1 MMLWLLLLAGL
12 QTVGEDGWLG
22 PTDVTLALK
31 TGQYID
37 VSGPQ
42 KRDGAFLVFHR
53 ALDGELMTVKMNR
66 IDMARTRE
74 INDGFLDPDWRPPVE
89 EDDGPE
95 APPEESL
102 ALILKSG
109 QVMRARGTYA
119 LIGDQI
125 QFTLASTGEVMTLD
139 LDRVDLEATRAHN
152 PDFRD
157 TRPLFRREA
166 RDREPLGDW
175 VPRIGDDSDSGSAGP
190 AGTSPPPSSG
200 PADARIEELERMVQR
215 VQNEGGIWLFLIPV
229 MVLVIGLLSLLSL
242 GVQVYVLVRGFQ
254 RGILWGM
261 ALLLGIM
268 LPFMLYV
275 GAILMQV
282 TEPATL
288 AGLGLTQMAISFFY
302 LITFVVFVW
311 IDCYGHRFKLYLAW
325 ASPALFGG
333 FFLVVMALVLVI

>member
-1 MMLWLLLLAGL
+1 
-12 QTVGEDGWLG
+12 
-22 PTDVTLALK
+22 
-31 TGQYID
+31 
-37 VSGPQ
+37 
-42 KRDGAFLVFHR
+42 
-53 ALDGELMTVKMNR
+53 
-66 IDMARTRE
+66 
-74 INDGFLDPDWRPPVE
+74 
-89 EDDGPE
+89 
-95 APPEESL
+95 
-102 ALILKSG
+102 
-109 QVMRARGTYA
+109 
-119 LIGDQI
+119 
-125 QFTLASTGEVMTLD
+125 
-139 LDRVDLEATRAHN
+139 
-152 PDFRD
+152 
-157 TRPLFRREA
+157 
-166 RDREPLGDW
+166 
-175 VPRIGDDSDSGSAGP
+175 
-190 AGTSPPPSSG
+190 
-200 PADARIEELERMVQR
+200 MVQR

-333 FFLVVMALVLVI
+333 FCLVVMALVLVI